1 MGFIYTDPVQTANLS
16 YGMKDIEVKVF
27 SVPFSYFATGNVDTL
42 LGTFPA
48 DTAFLGFD
56 VWVGTVLAG
65 NGVTSP
71 VVSLGSASGGTQFA
85 SAVAVTNSAGYN
97 AKLTPVTGILQ
108 AHDNIN
114 RTDIRLFLRGGCST
128 GTPTSGQMYLV
139 VYFAR

>member
-1 MGFIYTDPVQTANLS
+1 
-16 YGMKDIEVKVF
+16 
-27 SVPFSYFATGNVDTL
+27 L
-42 LGTFPA
+42 LASFPA
-48 DTAFLGFD
+48 DTSFLGFEI
-56 VWVGTVLAG
+56 WVGTVLSG

-85 SAVAVTNSAGYN
+85 SAVAVTNSAGYA

-114 RTDIRLFLRGGCST
+114 RTDIKLYLRGGCST
-128 GTPTSGQMYLV
+128 GSPTAGQMYLT